1 MSLAPSFYVMTK
13 MKNKHIL
20 IVAGEASGDLHGAN
34 LVREIKKID
43 PSISIRGIGG
53 RKMEEAG
60 VDIVM
65 RSSEIAVVGLT
76 EVFSKYSKIL
86 KARREMVQLLE
97 SSSPDLLILIDFPGF
112 NINLARSSKRCH
124 VPVLYYI
131 SPQLWA
137 WRSGRAKKIAARV
150 DRMAVIL
157 PFEEEFYKKTGV
169 DIDVEY
175 VGHPL
180 MDAVPSSLEKD
191 TIKKDLGLETGLVLG
206 LLPGSR
212 TAEITNLLPSMIQAA
227 EMLAARHPDIK
238 CVLPLASTISREL
251 IDSYISKS
259 SLKIIVPQKDVY
271 SILSICDLALI
282 KSGTATLEAAI
293 MGVPMVVAY
302 RMSALSF
309 KIAKLVIKVANA
321 SLVNLIAGKEIVP
334 ELLQD
339 DATPEKLAERASKIL
354 DDEFYRNEMIKN
366 LEDVR
371 KKLGGRGASEK
382 TAKIAL
388 EMINKKRQRE

>member
-1 MSLAPSFYVMTK
+1 M
-13 MKNKHIL
+13 NIKHIL

-65 RSSEIAVVGLT
+65 PSSGIAVVGLT
-76 EVFSKYSKIL
+76 EVFSKYSNII
-86 KARREMVQLLE
+86 KARREMVRLLE

-112 NINLARSSKRCH
+112 NINLARSAKRCN

-157 PFEEEFYKKTGV
+157 PFEEKFYKKTGV

-180 MDAVPSSLEKD
+180 MDAVPSGLEKE
-191 TIKKDLGLETGLVLG
+191 TIKKDLGLENGIVLG

-212 TAEITNLLPSMIQAA
+212 TAEVTNLLPSMIQAA
-227 EMLAARHPDIK
+227 EMLAARHPGLK

-251 IDSYISKS
+251 IDSYIRKS
-259 SLKIIVPQKDVY
+259 SLKIIVPQNDVY

-302 RMSALSF
+302 RMSPLSF
-309 KIAKLVIKVANA
+309 KIAKLVVKVSNV
-321 SLVNLIAGKEIVP
+321 SLVNLIAGREIVP

-339 DATPEKLAERASKIL
+339 DATPERLAEMASMIL
-354 DDEFYRNEMIKN
+354 DNKSYRNEMINN

-382 TAKIAL
+382 TARIAM
-388 EMINKKRQRE
+388 EMVNRRGR

>member
-1 MSLAPSFYVMTK
+1 M
-13 MKNKHIL
+13 NIKHIL

-65 RSSEIAVVGLT
+65 PSSGIAVVGLT
-76 EVFSKYSKIL
+76 EVFSKYSNII
-86 KARREMVQLLE
+86 KARREMVHLLE

-112 NINLARSSKRCH
+112 NINLARSAKHCH

-157 PFEEEFYKKTGV
+157 PFEEEFYKKSGV

-180 MDAVPSSLEKD
+180 MDAVPSGLEKE
-191 TIKKDLGLETGLVLG
+191 TIKKDLGLENSIVLG

-212 TAEITNLLPSMIQAA
+212 TAEITNLLPSMMQAA
-227 EMLAARHPDIK
+227 EMLASRHPGLK

-302 RMSALSF
+302 RMSPLSF
-309 KIAKLVIKVANA
+309 KIAKLVVKVSNA
-321 SLVNLIAGKEIVP
+321 SLVNLIAGREIVP

-339 DATPEKLAERASKIL
+339 DATPERLVEMASKIL
-354 DDEFYRNEMIKN
+354 DDKFYRNEMINN

-382 TAKIAL
+382 TARIAM
-388 EMINKKRQRE
+388 EMINRSGR

>member
-1 MSLAPSFYVMTK
+1 M
-13 MKNKHIL
+13 NIKHIL

-65 RSSEIAVVGLT
+65 PSSGIAVVGLT
-76 EVFSKYSKIL
+76 EVFSKYSNII
-86 KARREMVQLLE
+86 KARREMVHLLE

-112 NINLARSSKRCH
+112 NINLARSAKHCH

-157 PFEEEFYKKTGV
+157 PFEEEFYKKSGV

-180 MDAVPSSLEKD
+180 MDAVPSGLEKE
-191 TIKKDLGLETGLVLG
+191 TIKKDLGLENSIVLG

-212 TAEITNLLPSMIQAA
+212 TAEITNLLPSMMQAA
-227 EMLAARHPDIK
+227 EMLASRHPGLK

-259 SLKIIVPQKDVY
+259 SIKIIVPQKDVY

-302 RMSALSF
+302 RMSPLSF
-309 KIAKLVIKVANA
+309 KIAKLVVKVSNA
-321 SLVNLIAGKEIVP
+321 SLVNLIAGREIVP
-334 ELLQD
+334 ELLQN
-339 DATPEKLAERASKIL
+339 DATPERLVEMASKIL
-354 DDEFYRNEMIKN
+354 DDKFYRNEMINN

-382 TAKIAL
+382 TARIAM
-388 EMINKKRQRE
+388 EMINRSGR

>member
-1 MSLAPSFYVMTK
+1 MSD
-13 MKNKHIL
+13 KNRKHIL

-34 LVREIKKID
+34 LVHEIKRID
-43 PSISIRGIGG
+43 PSMTIRGIGG
-53 RKMEEAG
+53 RKMAEAG

-65 RSSEIAVVGLT
+65 PSSEIAVVGLT
-76 EVFSKYSKIL
+76 EVFSKRSHIM
-86 KARREMVQLLE
+86 KARRDMVQLLKD
-97 SSSPDLLILIDFPGF
+97 SSPDLLILIDFPGF
-112 NINLARSSKRCH
+112 NINLARSAKQCN

-157 PFEEEFYKKTGV
+157 PFEEEYYRKAGV
-169 DIDVEY
+169 NLDVEY

-180 MDAVPSSLEKD
+180 MDAVPSNLERE
-191 TIKKDLGLETGLVLG
+191 TVKKNLGLGKGPVLG

-212 TAEITNLLPSMIQAA
+212 TAEITNLLPDMIKAA
-227 EMLAARHPDIK
+227 EMLAGRHPDLK
-238 CVLPLASTISREL
+238 CILPLASTISREL
-251 IDSYISKS
+251 IDSYINKS
-259 SLKIIVPQKDVY
+259 SVKIIVPQKDVY
-271 SILSICDLALI
+271 SLLSICDLALI

-302 RMSALSF
+302 RMSPLSF
-309 KIAKLVIKVANA
+309 RIAKLVVKVSNV

-339 DATPEKLAERASKIL
+339 DATPERLVERASMIL
-354 DDEFYRNEMIKN
+354 DDESCRNEMIKN
-366 LEDVR
+366 LEKVR
-371 KKLGGRGASEK
+371 EKLGGRGASEK
-382 TAKIAL
+382 TAKIAI
-388 EMINKKRQRE
+388 EMINRNHH

>member
-1 MSLAPSFYVMTK
+1 M
-13 MKNKHIL
+13 NIKHIL

-65 RSSEIAVVGLT
+65 PSSGIAVVGLT
-76 EVFSKYSKIL
+76 EVFSKYSNII
-86 KARREMVQLLE
+86 KARREMVHLLE

-112 NINLARSSKRCH
+112 NINLARSAKHCH

-157 PFEEEFYKKTGV
+157 PFEEEFYKKSGV

-180 MDAVPSSLEKD
+180 MDAVPSGLEKE
-191 TIKKDLGLETGLVLG
+191 TIKKDLGLENSIVLG

-212 TAEITNLLPSMIQAA
+212 TAEITNLLPSMMQAA
-227 EMLAARHPDIK
+227 EMLASRHPGLK

-302 RMSALSF
+302 RMSPLSF
-309 KIAKLVIKVANA
+309 KIAKLVVKVSNA
-321 SLVNLIAGKEIVP
+321 SLVNLIAGREIVP
-334 ELLQD
+334 ELLQN
-339 DATPEKLAERASKIL
+339 DATPERLVEMASKIL
-354 DDEFYRNEMIKN
+354 DDKFYRNEMINN

-382 TAKIAL
+382 TARIAM
-388 EMINKKRQRE
+388 EMINRSGR

>member
-1 MSLAPSFYVMTK
+1 ME
-13 MKNKHIL
+13 NRHIL

-43 PSISIRGIGG
+43 PAISIRGIGG
-53 RKMEEAG
+53 RKMEGAG
-60 VDIVM
+60 VGIVM
-65 RSSEIAVVGLT
+65 PSSEIAVVGLT
-76 EVFSKYSKIL
+76 EVFSKRSNII
-86 KARREMVQLLE
+86 KARRDMIELLE
-97 SSSPDLLILIDFPGF
+97 NSSPDLLILIDFPGF
-112 NINLARSSKRCH
+112 NINLARSAKRRN

-150 DRMAVIL
+150 NKMAVIL

-180 MDAVPSSLEKD
+180 MDAVPSGLEKAS
-191 TIKKDLGLETGLVLG
+191 IKESLGLGKGPVLG

-212 TAEITNLLPSMIQAA
+212 TAEIINLLPSMIKAA
-227 EMLAARHPDIK
+227 EMLAVRHPDLK

-251 IDSYISKS
+251 IDSYINKS
-259 SLKIIVPQKDVY
+259 FLKIIVPQRDVY
-271 SILSICDLALI
+271 SLLSICDLALI

-302 RMSALSF
+302 RMSTLSF
-309 KIAKLVIKVANA
+309 KIAKMVVKVSNA
-321 SLVNLIAGKEIVP
+321 SLVNLIAEREIVP

-339 DATPEKLAERASKIL
+339 EATPERLAERASMIL
-354 DDEFYRNEMIKN
+354 DNESYRNEMINN
-366 LEDVR
+366 LKKVR
-371 KKLGGRGASEK
+371 EKLGGRGASEK
-382 TAKIAL
+382 TAKIAVDI
-388 EMINKKRQRE
+388 INRRRQGV